1 MSKTFTKEE
10 VARHT
15 SADDCW
21 VIINDRVYDVSAFLD
36 DHPGGKAVL
45 LSQGG
50 KDATDTFEMLHN
62 DGVLKK
68 YGPEMLV
75 GVIAGSAAD
84 TGGDAPA
91 PAAAQAAAP
100 ASSLPPPPTSTLATP
115 VTAMLGIQYPV
126 ILAGMNAVAHADLV
140 AAVSN
145 AGGLGVL
152 GGLSLTPAMLRHQIR
167 DVKEQLTPGPTAK
180 FGVDLAL
187 PQIGGGARKTNHDYT
202 HGKLP
207 ELVDIMIEE
216 GASLFV
222 CAVGVPPKWVVNKLH
237 AAGIPVMNMVGHP
250 KHVDKALA
258 VGVDL
263 ICAQGT
269 EGGGHTGE
277 IGTSVLVPM
286 CVDRCKGRRSALTGG
301 PVHVVAAGG
310 VFDGRGLAAAL
321 AWGASAVWVGTR
333 FVAAAEASAPARHK
347 DALVGAGPTDTART
361 LIYSGRPLRTL
372 VTPYVRDWHEHRARE
387 IEVACARG
395 EVPFIADARKLQAS
409 ETGEVRVGPNNVEF
423 GIGSAMPLLMG
434 QAAGAIGSVEPAA
447 KILHDMV
454 RDAMDIIRG
463 NAALISR
470 L

>member
-1 MSKTFTKEE
+1 
-10 VARHT
+10 
-15 SADDCW
+15 
-21 VIINDRVYDVSAFLD
+21 
-36 DHPGGKAVL
+36 
-45 LSQGG
+45 
-50 KDATDTFEMLHN
+50 MLHN

-68 YGPEMLV
+68 YGPEMLI

-84 TGGDAPA
+84 TGDAGGA
-91 PAAAQAAAP
+91 GAGGGSTAGAAAAP
-100 ASSLPPPPTSTLATP
+100 AAPGAVAAPPPETFATP
-115 VTAMLGIQYPV
+115 VTAMLGIKYPV

-167 DVKEQLTPGPTAK
+167 DVKAQLTPGPTAK

-216 GASLFV
+216 RASLFV

-286 CVDRCKGRRSALTGG
+286 CVDRCAGKRSALTGG

-310 VFDGRGLAAAL
+310 IFDGRGLAAAL

-333 FVAAAEASAPARHK
+333 FVAAAEASAPKRHK

-372 VTPYVRDWHEHRARE
+372 VTPYVRDWHEHRKRE
-387 IEVACARG
+387 IEESCARG
-395 EVPFIADARKLQAS
+395 EVPFMVDARALQAS
-409 ETGEVRVGPNNVEF
+409 ETGDVRVGPNRIEF

-434 QAAGAIGSVEPAA
+434 QAAGAIDKVEPAA
-447 KILHDMV
+447 TILHNMV
-454 RDAMDIIRG
+454 RDAMDIVRAK
-463 NAALISR
+463 AAMISR